1 MKFAKPW
8 LEILRLEATDI
19 ISTSGCGVYFAD
31 SASAASANCTGY
43 SVSGNHFNCS
53 SFMGYGDG
61 NKPKNK
67 TKVAIDGGA
76 GGTYEYQAQG
86 NHWVPV

>member
-8 LEILRLEATDI
+8 LEILRLEAIDI
-19 ISTSGCGVYFAD
+19 IATSCTAYYTS
-31 SASAASANCTGY
+31 SAMAANANCTGY
-43 SVSGNHFNCS
+43 SVNGDHFTCG
-53 SFMGYGDG
+53 SFLGYGDG

-67 TKVAIDGGA
+67 TRVTIDGGA

-86 NHWVPV
+86 NHWIPV

>member
-8 LEILRLEATDI
+8 LEILKLEATDI
-19 ISTSGCGVYFAD
+19 IATSCGVYFAD
-31 SASAASANCTGY
+31 SASAASSQCTGY
-43 SVSGNHFNCS
+43 AVQGNGNFTCN
-53 SFMGYGDG
+53 SFMGYGNG

-67 TKVAIDGGA
+67 TVVTIDGGA
-76 GGTYEYQAQG
+76 GGKYEYQAQG